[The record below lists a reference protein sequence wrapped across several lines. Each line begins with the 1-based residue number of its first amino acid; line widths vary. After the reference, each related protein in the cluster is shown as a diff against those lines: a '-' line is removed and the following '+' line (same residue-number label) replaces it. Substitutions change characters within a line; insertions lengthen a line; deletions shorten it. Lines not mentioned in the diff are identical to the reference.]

1 MHDHVSQRLRWL
13 GVSRLIQ
20 FRLACVMYHQ
30 YNGARGIMFVPPIQ
44 FGNCTLYDTRTPP
57 YYANLSRV
65 RLSQTQKQVRYQGA
79 LVWNKLPSKL
89 KAPMSYTN
97 FYGATYTYFISDFCM
112 QFLFV
117 LCIVCVLCF
126 HACMYCI
133 CKYACMYVYLSLQ

>member
-1 MHDHVSQRLRWL
+1 MSRAYKLRGDLRPRSQRLDRKFLLQHCIDEYDHVSEHYQRLRWL

-89 KAPMSYTN
+89 KELMS
-97 FYGATYTYFISDFCM
+97 FMVPPILIF
-112 QFLFV
+112 
-117 LCIVCVLCF
+117 
-126 HACMYCI
+126 
-133 CKYACMYVYLSLQ
+133 